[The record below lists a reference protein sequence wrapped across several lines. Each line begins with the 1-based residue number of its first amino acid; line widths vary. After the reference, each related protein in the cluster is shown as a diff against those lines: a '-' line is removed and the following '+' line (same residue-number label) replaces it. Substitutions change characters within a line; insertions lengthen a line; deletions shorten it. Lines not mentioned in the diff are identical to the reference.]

1 MEFETKSDGNSHE
14 PKPVKHAKCAP
25 DRCIQENQRAIN
37 GILTGISVWGYNIDK
52 GLKKVWTTR
61 VRGVATR

>member
-25 DRCIQENQRAIN
+25 DRCIQANQRAIN
-37 GILTGISVWGYNIDK
+37 GILTDISVGGTI
-52 GLKKVWTTR
+52 
-61 VRGVATR
+61 